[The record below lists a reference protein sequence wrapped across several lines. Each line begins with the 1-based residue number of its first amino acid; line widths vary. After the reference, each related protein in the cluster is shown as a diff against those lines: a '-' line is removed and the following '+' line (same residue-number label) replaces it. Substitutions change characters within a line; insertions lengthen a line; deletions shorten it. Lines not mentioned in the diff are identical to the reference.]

1 MRPSSRGSKQRKGAA
16 VVEFAVCLPIL
27 VILVMGAIECTSM
40 IFLKQALN
48 VVAYE
53 GIRVAIRN
61 DGTTAAATTRANEVI
76 TERKLK
82 GTNVLFQPGVVDGL
96 DRGTPV
102 RIRVTAPCTSNSL
115 FKLNFFGGNLEG
127 TAFMIK
133 E

>member
-1 MRPSSRGSKQRKGAA
+1 
-16 VVEFAVCLPIL
+16 
-27 VILVMGAIECTSM
+27 M
-40 IFLKQALN
+40 IFLKQSLN

-61 DGTTAAATTRANEVI
+61 DGTTAAATARANEVI
-76 TERKLK
+76 AERKLK
-82 GTNVLFQPGVVDGL
+82 NTNVSFQPASVDGVP
-96 DRGTPV
+96 RGTPV
-102 RIRVTAPCTSNSL
+102 RVSVTAPCTSNSL